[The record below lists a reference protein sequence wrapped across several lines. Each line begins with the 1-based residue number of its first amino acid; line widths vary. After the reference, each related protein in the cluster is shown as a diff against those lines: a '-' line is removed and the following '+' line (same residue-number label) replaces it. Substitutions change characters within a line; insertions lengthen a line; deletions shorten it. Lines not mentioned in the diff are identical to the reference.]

1 MLVLQKAHIKSV
13 THAIFTSP
21 FFLIHTLLFCWK
33 IFLGKFNH
41 RTLSS
46 YIVVYIVVIYIYIYI
61 YILQGC
67 PGVRI
72 GFNLINKRPTL
83 RVV

>member
-1 MLVLQKAHIKSV
+1 MRVLQKAHIKNV
-13 THAIFTSP
+13 TCAIFTSP

-33 IFLGKFNH
+33 IFLGKFDH

-46 YIVVYIVVIYIYIYI
+46 YT

-67 PGVRI
+67 RGTRI
-72 GFNLINKRPTL
+72 GFNLTNKRHTL

>member
-1 MLVLQKAHIKSV
+1 MRVLQEAHIKNV
-13 THAIFTSP
+13 ACAIFTSP
-21 FFLIHTLLFCWK
+21 FFLIHTLLFWWK
-33 IFLGKFNH
+33 IFLGKFDH

-46 YIVVYIVVIYIYIYI
+46 YT

-72 GFNLINKRPTL
+72 GFNLINKRYTP